1 MKVASQILV
10 KGSVQGV
17 GYRYFAMREAAQ
29 LGVNGYVKNLANG
42 TVEVYVEGERD
53 LIEHFKRILKEGP
66 SFGRVDN
73 LEVIEMPYQNKYKR
87 FSVEF

>member
-29 LGVNGYVKNLANG
+29 LGVCGYVKNLANG

-53 LIEHFKRILKEGP
+53 LIEYFKRILKEGP

-73 LEVIEMPYQNKYKR
+73 LEVTEMPYQNKYKS

>member
-1 MKVASQILV
+1 MKIACQILV
-10 KGSVQGV
+10 KGNVQGV

-42 TVEVYVEGERD
+42 TVEVVVEGERD
-53 LIEHFKRILKEGP
+53 LIEYFTRILKEGP

-73 LEVIEMPYQNKYKR
+73 LEVKEMPYQNKYNN